1 MQAYGEAPVVP
12 TRIKLATIMKNATDR
27 LAARA
32 WATNSSL
39 TRWWGRFRGSWMT
52 QSENFAKMPLH
63 VGAVSPRTLAALQDA
78 LIDAPIAPFDPAD
91 HAAGYVFNSDGDSVE
106 KIFKAGFKFRKL
118 GEQQSSA
125 IAGAVK
131 ELAPN
136 ISALLGTGW
145 RVINVKS
152 WSIQSETVKLGPN
165 AWHLDG
171 FPIGTFKLMVY
182 LTPISSTVGTTE
194 VKFDDESTRLLEG
207 DAGTFLLFDPS
218 TLLHRGVAPT
228 DRTTSRVHVEITL
241 MRALTTDV
249 QLAHGGLNSA
259 FPRFPW
265 TRLPKI

>member
-12 TRIKLATIMKNATDR
+12 TRNKLAAIMKNATDR

-32 WATNSSL
+32 WATHSGL
-39 TRWWGRFRGSWMT
+39 TQWWGRGRGSWMP
-52 QSENFAKMPLH
+52 QSENFAKLPLH
-63 VGAVSPRTLAALQDA
+63 VGAVSPQTLASLQNA
-78 LIDAPIAPFDPAD
+78 IIDAPIAPFDPAD
-91 HAAGYVFNSDGDSVE
+91 HADGYVFNSDGDAVE
-106 KIFKAGFKFRKL
+106 KIFKAGFRFRTI
-118 GEQQSSA
+118 GRQQSAA
-125 IAGAVK
+125 IAGAIQ
-131 ELAPN
+131 ELAPS

-152 WSIQSETVKLGPN
+152 WSIQPDTVKLGPN

-171 FPIGTFKLMVY
+171 FPVGTFKLMIY
-182 LTPISSTVGTTE
+182 LTPISPKVGTTE

-207 DAGTFLLFDPS
+207 DAGAFLLFDPS
-218 TLLHRGVAPT
+218 SLLHRGVAPT
-228 DRTTSRVHVEITL
+228 DPTISRVHVEITL